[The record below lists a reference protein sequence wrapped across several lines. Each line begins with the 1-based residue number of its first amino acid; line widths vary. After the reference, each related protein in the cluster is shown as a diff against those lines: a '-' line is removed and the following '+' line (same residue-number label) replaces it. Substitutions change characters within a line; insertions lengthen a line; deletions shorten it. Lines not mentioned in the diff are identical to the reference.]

1 MKVCGWVRAPDV
13 AVKVI
18 VPAVNVPLTVESV
31 PVPEFA
37 PPDTKETPAGNAP
50 AVIVGVGTPVAV
62 TANVFADPVLNVAL
76 LALVN
81 TGALLRP
88 IVRLAEIAASPG
100 TVVAPQVP
108 SASIAAMETL
118 LRLKT

>member
-1 MKVCGWVRAPDV
+1 MKVCGWVAAPEV

-18 VPAVNVPLTVESV
+18 VPGVNVPFTVESV

-50 AVIVGVGTPVAV
+50 AVIVGVGMPVAV
-62 TANVFADPVLNVAL
+62 TANVFADAVLNVVL
-76 LALVN
+76 LALVK
-81 TGALLRP
+81 TGALLRFS
-88 IVRLAEIAASPG
+88 VKLAVIAASPG

-108 SASIAAMETL
+108 SASIAAIDTL
-118 LRLKT
+118 LRLIT

>member
-1 MKVCGWVRAPDV
+1 MNVCGCEAAPEV

-18 VPAVNVPLTVESV
+18 VPAVNVPLAVESV

-37 PPDTKETPAGNAP
+37 PPDTNVTPAGNAP

-62 TANVFADPVLNVAL
+62 TLNVFADAVLNVAL
-76 LALVN
+76 LALVK

-88 IVRLAEIAASPG
+88 IVRLAEIAASVG
-100 TVVAPQVP
+100 TKVAPQVP
-108 SASIAAMETL
+108 SASIAAIETL